1 MFESIINWI
10 IANKDSLISNLVVTL
25 FFIVVGKLWIL
36 KNRIP
41 NAIKTLVNI
50 KGIKYLGFIVVYI
63 LPLGTIAWMIVDKTN
78 EPTFKNIA
86 LFIIICVS
94 LIFNILI
101 FNDLKKISKIRI
113 PLLLALNV
121 IGIPLLLALIPLLL
135 TSNII
140 RLTDIYYFGV
150 LLVLLYRSIKT
161 MIKFKNIVYGLKK
174 TLIDL
179 FIIFKYNLFM

>member
-25 FFIVVGKLWIL
+25 FFIGVGKLWIL

-50 KGIKYLGFIVVYI
+50 KGIKYLGFIVAYI

-94 LIFNILI
+94 LIFNILM
-101 FNDLKKISKIRI
+101 NHIRDI
-113 PLLLALNV
+113 YKMFTE
-121 IGIPLLLALIPLLL
+121 L
-135 TSNII
+135 TSKSSDNDDVHKKAINII
-140 RLTDIYYFGV
+140 FEYIGKDER
-150 LLVLLYRSIKT
+150 IK
-161 MIKFKNIVYGLKK
+161 
-174 TLIDL
+174 
-179 FIIFKYNLFM
+179 

>member
-25 FFIVVGKLWIL
+25 FFIGVGKLWIL

-94 LIFNILI
+94 LIFNILM
-101 FNDLKKISKIRI
+101 NHIRDI
-113 PLLLALNV
+113 YKMFTE
-121 IGIPLLLALIPLLL
+121 L
-135 TSNII
+135 TSKSSDNDDVHKKAIN
-140 RLTDIYYFGV
+140 
-150 LLVLLYRSIKT
+150 SIFEYIGKDER
-161 MIKFKNIVYGLKK
+161 IK
-174 TLIDL
+174 
-179 FIIFKYNLFM
+179 